1 MNGNVLEIDRLTVRL
16 ADARVRRPVLRDVSL
31 EVAAGSCVALVGE
44 SGSGKSLTLRSVLRM
59 LPRGCDWSGDVRVS
73 GMGLASA
80 TDREIDELRRRTV
93 SMIWQ
98 DPRDV
103 VNPFH
108 RVGDF
113 LTEIAV
119 RYNRMSRSAAK
130 RAAIDL
136 LRATRLAHPEEVF
149 EQYPSA
155 LSGGML
161 QRVVIAGAL
170 ITDPVLVLCDEPTTA
185 LDVTSQAEVISILKD
200 LQRSRGLSMLFVTHD
215 LELASAVADRTYVM
229 YGGEVVEFRETE
241 RLLAEPKHPYTRGLL
256 DSSPRLSLDG
266 GPPERLKSIPGLP
279 LSLDQDPP
287 GCLFAARCGR
297 RIAELCE
304 AAPIALETYGDEESG
319 VRCVRAEV

>member
-1 MNGNVLEIDRLTVRL
+1 MTENVLEIENLTVRL
-16 ADARVRRPVLRDVSL
+16 ADARVRRPVLRRVSM

-44 SGSGKSLTLRSVLRM
+44 SGSGKSLTLRSALRM
-59 LPRGCDWSGDVRVS
+59 LPEGSDWSGDVRVTGKS
-73 GMGLASA
+73 LRSA
-80 TDREIDELRRRTV
+80 TERDIRELRRRTV

-113 LTEIAV
+113 LTEIV
-119 RYNRMSRSAAK
+119 TRYHGLSQSKAK
-130 RAAIDL
+130 QKAIEL
-136 LRATRLAHPEEVF
+136 LRASQMPRPEEIF

-170 ITDPVLVLCDEPTTA
+170 ITDPVLLLCDEPTTA
-185 LDVTSQAEVISILKD
+185 LDVTSQAEVIAILKD

-229 YGGEVVEFRETE
+229 YGGEVMEHRETE
-241 RLLAEPKHPYTRGLL
+241 ELLAAPLHPYTRGLL
-256 DSSPRLSLDG
+256 ESSPQVSFDG
-266 GPPERLKSIPGLP
+266 PRPQALRPIPGVP
-279 LSLDQDPP
+279 LGLDDDPP
-287 GCLFAARCGR
+287 GCLFAGRCDR
-297 RIAELCE
+297 RLAGLCDV
-304 AAPIALETYGDEESG
+304 APIAMHTIGNDG